1 MRCIIVM
8 SLRFQ
13 LLWGQNVVA
22 NSIWNFGDG
31 CWIFEA
37 LPRRSPINR
46 IKTGSALCQMLHYSH
61 MRYSRVNPSCT
72 SQDRDDLGNLDYKD
86 FMNDMSFI
94 YSNQRGSGSAV
105 RWRDRDSEQIQ
116 EGRSDWLTG
125 DVTACI
131 YSLCFRGNS
140 RQLLLLSKPHQGK
153 CVTGCM
159 SAYVCVCVSR
169 QTAAVKKLS
178 WDFHQQS
185 LAMLEKSKLECSHYF
200 CSMYTI
206 LSV

>member
-1 MRCIIVM
+1 
-8 SLRFQ
+8 
-13 LLWGQNVVA
+13 
-22 NSIWNFGDG
+22 
-31 CWIFEA
+31 
-37 LPRRSPINR
+37 
-46 IKTGSALCQMLHYSH
+46 
-61 MRYSRVNPSCT
+61 
-72 SQDRDDLGNLDYKD
+72 
-86 FMNDMSFI
+86 MNDMSFI

-159 SAYVCVCVSR
+159 SAYVSVCVPTDSCCEKTIMR
-169 QTAAVKKLS
+169 LSPTVTGDAQKEQTR
-178 WDFHQQS
+178 
-185 LAMLEKSKLECSHYF
+185 MLTLFLQYVYYSQCVNA
-200 CSMYTI
+200 CMYT
-206 LSV
+206 